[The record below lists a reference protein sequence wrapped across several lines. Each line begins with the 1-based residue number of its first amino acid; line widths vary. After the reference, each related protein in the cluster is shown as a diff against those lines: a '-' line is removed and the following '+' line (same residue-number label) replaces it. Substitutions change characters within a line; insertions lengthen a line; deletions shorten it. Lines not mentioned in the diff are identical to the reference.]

1 MADVVQVLVVDDEVH
16 IRETLTGVLEDEGYA
31 AVEAVDGESAL
42 QLLASRRVD
51 IMLLDIWLPGMGGLD
66 VLARVKE
73 QFPAVTVIMISGHGT
88 VNIAVDAIKQGAFDF
103 IEKPLSIDRILMVL
117 EKARKIRTL
126 EEENRSLKGYAVREH
141 ALIGASQGMA
151 RIRELIVSTGA
162 SNGRVL
168 VTGENGT
175 GKEIIA
181 RSIHLASERR
191 DLPFIEVNCAAIP
204 ENLIESELFGHEKG
218 AFTGAIEMR
227 KGKFE
232 LADRGTIFLDE
243 IADMSLQTQAKV
255 LRVLQEMEFERVGGS
270 KTIHVDVRVIA
281 ATNKDLREEIAKGN
295 FREDLFYRLNVIP
308 IHLPALRE
316 RLEDMADL
324 VRYFAE
330 QFCRVNGREIVGF
343 SPRAIAL
350 LQNHD
355 WPGNIRELRNVVERA
370 IIMLPGKTIEREGLE
385 RFFLER
391 NVGPEDE
398 GQAVETGLLEGAYAS
413 LKAARDAF
421 EKEYI
426 LKKLRENGMNISRT
440 AKILGIERSNLH
452 RKINALG
459 IECDN
464 EG

>member
-1 MADVVQVLVVDDEVH
+1 MRGRDEETGEFFSESRSQNR
-16 IRETLTGVLEDEGYA
+16 REALE
-31 AVEAVDGESAL
+31 
-42 QLLASRRVD
+42 
-51 IMLLDIWLPGMGGLD
+51 
-66 VLARVKE
+66 VLAL
-73 QFPAVTVIMISGHGT
+73 G
-88 VNIAVDAIKQGAFDF
+88 
-103 IEKPLSIDRILMVL
+103 EKLVELTAAQL
-117 EKARKIRTL
+117 AR
-126 EEENRSLKGYAVREH
+126 
-141 ALIGASQGMA
+141 
-151 RIRELIVSTGA
+151 
-162 SNGRVL
+162 
-168 VTGENGT
+168 
-175 GKEIIA
+175 
-181 RSIHLASERR
+181 
-191 DLPFIEVNCAAIP
+191 LPIP
-204 ENLIESELFGHEKG
+204 
-218 AFTGAIEMR
+218 
-227 KGKFE
+227 
-232 LADRGTIFLDE
+232 
-243 IADMSLQTQAKV
+243 
-255 LRVLQEMEFERVGGS
+255 
-270 KTIHVDVRVIA
+270 
-281 ATNKDLREEIAKGN
+281 
-295 FREDLFYRLNVIP
+295 
-308 IHLPALRE
+308 
-316 RLEDMADL
+316 ADL
-324 VRYFAE
+324 LEHMA
-330 QFCRVNGREIVGF
+330 NGREIVGF